1 MRFTINPNLPDGKVC
16 TAALGNEAIAE
27 ELKRFGVQGVLVPPC
42 AQLPAPVASHADM
55 LLHHL
60 GGPSVVLNG
69 HSPELCAQLRALG
82 MQVQIGS
89 ARLTQ
94 KYPGDAAY
102 NYCRLGN
109 RLIGNFKRAKP
120 EQLIA
125 EYCARHGI
133 QWIHTNQ
140 GYGKCSVCIVDETS
154 VVTADEG
161 IAAVL
166 EQEGIEV
173 LRIRPGFLLLP
184 GYDTGFIGGCCG
196 KIGQNLLY
204 FTGKLSS
211 HPDGETIR
219 AFAGKRGVR
228 VIEGA
233 SDVLLDIG
241 GILPLTQR
249 SSQ

>member
-1 MRFTINPNLPDGKVC
+1 MRFLVNPNLPDGKVL
-16 TAALGNEAIAE
+16 TAALGNAAIAE
-27 ELKRFGVQGVLVPPC
+27 DLRRFGIQGVLVPPC
-42 AQLPAPVASHADM
+42 PQLPAPVASHADM

-60 GGPSVVLNG
+60 GGPSLVLNG
-69 HSPELCAQLRALG
+69 HSSELCAQLRELG
-82 MQVQIGS
+82 MQVRIGS
-89 ARLTQ
+89 AHLTQ

-102 NYCRLGN
+102 NYCRLKN

-125 EYCARHGI
+125 EYCVRHGI

-140 GYGKCSVCIVDETS
+140 GYARCSTCVVDETS
-154 VVTADEG
+154 VVTSDEG

-173 LRIRPGFLLLP
+173 LRIRSGFIRLP

-196 KIGQNLLY
+196 KIGPDLLY

-219 AFAGKRGVR
+219 AFAGKRGVQ
-228 VIEGA
+228 VVEGA
-233 SDVLLDIG
+233 ANVLLDIG